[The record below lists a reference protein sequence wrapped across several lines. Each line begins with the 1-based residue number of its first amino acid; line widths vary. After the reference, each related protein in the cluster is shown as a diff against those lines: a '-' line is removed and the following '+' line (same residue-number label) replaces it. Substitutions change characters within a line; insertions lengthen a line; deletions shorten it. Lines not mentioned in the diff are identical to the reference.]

1 MVVNKFH
8 DLTDAEKVETLR
20 GLSLAAFL
28 LGVESW
34 SVLAKRGLISS
45 DEAEVAFAPVLEL
58 YDRLPAK
65 LHDAMPYEFT
75 EGLAEIKR
83 VAAANWKGA

>member
-1 MVVNKFH
+1 MVSKFH
-8 DLTDAEKVETLR
+8 DVTDAEKVEALR
-20 GLSLAAFL
+20 GLSLAAFI
-28 LGVESW
+28 LGIESW

-45 DEAEVAFAPVLEL
+45 DEAEAAFAPVLEL
-58 YDRLPAK
+58 YDRLPAR

-75 EGLAEIKR
+75 GGLAEIKR